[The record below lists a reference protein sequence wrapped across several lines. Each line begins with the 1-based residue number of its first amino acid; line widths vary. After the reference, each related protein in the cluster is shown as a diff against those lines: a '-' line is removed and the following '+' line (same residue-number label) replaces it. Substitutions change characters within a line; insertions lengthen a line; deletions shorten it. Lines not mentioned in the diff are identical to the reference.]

1 MLPLSNL
8 SSVSEDSLSAAL
20 HKDMFIGFSTNG
32 NNTLYSVS
40 DDDYRQCRRVRN
52 TAIANQQKDNPNENS
67 SRQDGQSVASERLD
81 NLPRPSVLNFWNV
94 ARLLQLSF
102 RHRRQTGQ
110 YTRQINIPESDHRRT
125 TTATTLQTIEEDENL
140 FQRANLE
147 VAEPVLN
154 ELPISG
160 PLVPQPIFI
169 RLTSSDQE
177 DEQDTT
183 PVTGQTLCNP
193 FSSQTIS
200 IFFFSSVHIAA
211 KLPDHED
218 VVRVLIS
225 ENANMTSLIN
235 SNGQIPLHCA
245 VLAGSTLSGE

>member
-8 SSVSEDSLSAAL
+8 SSVSEDSLSAVL
-20 HKDMFIGFSTNG
+20 NKDIFIGFSTNG

-40 DDDYRQCRRVRN
+40 DDDYRQCRRIRN
-52 TAIANQQKDNPNENS
+52 TAIANQQRENPNENS
-67 SRQDGQSVASERLD
+67 SRQDGQSLASERLD

-94 ARLLQLSF
+94 ARLLQLSL

-110 YTRQINIPESDHRRT
+110 YIRQINTPEFDHRRT

-154 ELPISG
+154 ELPVSG
-160 PLVPQPIFI
+160 PLVPQPTFI
-169 RLTSSDQE
+169 RLTSTDQE

-183 PVTGQTLCNP
+183 PVTGQTLCNL
-193 FSSQTIS
+193 FSSQMRS
-200 IFFFSSVHIAA
+200 SFFS
-211 KLPDHED
+211 L
-218 VVRVLIS
+218 
-225 ENANMTSLIN
+225 
-235 SNGQIPLHCA
+235 
-245 VLAGSTLSGE
+245 